1 MPATSQQPAGT
12 GIVLPSTPVVVLLG
26 GPAGARRACRVE
38 APARLLRL
46 WFVLNAADHELHQVK
61 LPPQAAPRLQ
71 QLLETVRADLER
83 SVSPALAD
91 ELRHLTNWPA
101 GPHGLD
107 ELRVESVSLLAWTG
121 ELVLAMLA
129 QLEAAQ
135 LRQHTENRD
144 QLAAPPAASNRAAQ
158 RQTSQL
164 Q

>member
-1 MPATSQQPAGT
+1 MPATGQQPAGT

-46 WFVLNAADHELHQVK
+46 WCVLNAADHELHQVK
-61 LPPQAAPRLQ
+61 LPPQAAPQLQ
-71 QLLETVRADLER
+71 HLLETVRADLER
-83 SVSPALAD
+83 SVSPALAG
-91 ELRHLTNWPA
+91 ELHHLTNWPA

-129 QLEAAQ
+129 QLQAAQ
-135 LRQHTENRD
+135 LRQHTENTD
-144 QLAAPPAASNRAAQ
+144 QLAAPPAASSRTAQ
-158 RQTSQL
+158 R
-164 Q
+164 

>member
-12 GIVLPSTPVVVLLG
+12 GIVLPNTPVVVLLG
-26 GPAGARRACRVE
+26 GSAGTPRACRVE

-46 WFVLNAADHELHQVK
+46 WFVLNAADHELHQVR
-61 LPPQAAPRLQ
+61 LPPEAAPRLQ
-71 QLLETVRADLER
+71 RLLETVRADVER

-91 ELRHLTNWPA
+91 ELRHLIDWPA

-144 QLAAPPAASNRAAQ
+144 QPAAPPAVSNRTA
-158 RQTSQL
+158 RR
-164 Q
+164 

>member
-12 GIVLPSTPVVVLLG
+12 GIVLPNTPVVVLLG

-46 WFVLNAADHELHQVK
+46 WCVLNAANHQLHQVR
-61 LPPQAAPRLQ
+61 LQPEAAPRLQ
-71 QLLETVRADLER
+71 HLLETVRADLER
-83 SVSPALAD
+83 SVSPALAG
-91 ELRHLTNWPA
+91 ELQHLTNWPA

-107 ELRVESVSLLAWTG
+107 ELRVESVGLLVWTG

-135 LRQHTENRD
+135 LRQHTEHRD
-144 QLAAPPAASNRAAQ
+144 HPAAPPAAKDRSFRW
-158 RQTSQL
+158 
-164 Q
+164 

>member
-71 QLLETVRADLER
+71 QLLETVRAEVER
-83 SVSPALAD
+83 SVSPALAG

-144 QLAAPPAASNRAAQ
+144 QLAAPPAASNCTARW
-158 RQTSQL
+158 
-164 Q
+164 

>member
-71 QLLETVRADLER
+71 HLLETVRADLER
-83 SVSPALAD
+83 SVSPALAG

>member
-1 MPATSQQPAGT
+1 MPATGQQPAGT
-12 GIVLPSTPVVVLLG
+12 GIVLPSTPVVVLLDRPTG
-26 GPAGARRACRVE
+26 TRRACRIE

-46 WFVLNAADHELHQVK
+46 WCVLNAANHELHQVR
-61 LPPQAAPRLQ
+61 PQPEAALRLQ
-71 QLLETVRADLER
+71 HLLETVRADLER

-91 ELRHLTNWPA
+91 ELRHLTNWPP

-135 LRQHTENRD
+135 LRQHTENWD
-144 QLAAPPAASNRAAQ
+144 HPAAPPAVKDRSFRW
-158 RQTSQL
+158 
-164 Q
+164 